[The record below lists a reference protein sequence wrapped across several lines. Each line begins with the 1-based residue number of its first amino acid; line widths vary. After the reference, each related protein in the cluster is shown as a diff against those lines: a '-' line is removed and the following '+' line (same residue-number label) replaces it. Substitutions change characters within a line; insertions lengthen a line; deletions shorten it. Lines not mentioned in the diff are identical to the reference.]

1 MTAPIAG
8 KAGSEEIAIGP
19 FVNTLDGRLDEW
31 MAESLLTEQWH
42 TPMWIRASMSIFNLP
57 RTLHSVPRVMTI
69 MRVLSKYGFGWAV
82 ERLQLQNYV
91 PSMDWFRRSK
101 QVAVHEPD
109 VDPMESIGIRIAKAA
124 EELGPTF
131 VKLAQMASTRPDI
144 LPAEIIA
151 ELSRLQDDVQ
161 PFPAE
166 QAKRVF
172 RDNIGTDVGE
182 AFRQFTDEPFASGSI
197 GQVHRAITKDDR
209 DVVVKIKRPG
219 VDQTIATDMY
229 ILRFLAERAEMHL
242 PEIRPYRPKMLV
254 DEFAESIRREL
265 DFINEA
271 STTARFHEAFAGDA
285 AIKTP
290 AVHWE
295 LTGPSVL
302 TLEFMQ
308 GITLREAL
316 DEKKGVCDFKQLAN
330 SLAECFLKQYFEMA
344 FFHSDPHPG
353 NLLIQPP
360 NQIVVFDFGMT
371 AQLSDDQAG
380 NLVIAI
386 FAAVNHEIDA
396 VIDVFSD
403 LGAVGRETD
412 RNLLRRDLGLLL
424 DKYYGLPIKRMDLG
438 ELFPELLET
447 VRRNDVAL
455 PREFVALL
463 KSLATVSGVVLQLDP
478 DFDLLG
484 LIKPKLK
491 RMLAERVSPRRMA
504 RMLGMS
510 TWHILS
516 VLRDAPRALRDMVR
530 HLGRGHVQVNIKH
543 ENIDHLAN
551 ELDRSSNRLALAVL
565 TAATIVG
572 SSMLLAM
579 STDVT
584 VLHVPIRYI
593 GLAGYALS
601 LIMGIGLVIAILR
614 SGRLS

>member
-1 MTAPIAG
+1 
-8 KAGSEEIAIGP
+8 
-19 FVNTLDGRLDEW
+19 
-31 MAESLLTEQWH
+31 
-42 TPMWIRASMSIFNLP
+42 MSIVTLP

-69 MRVLSKYGFGWAV
+69 LRVLSKYGFGWAV

-91 PSMDWFRRSK
+91 PSLDWFRRAK
-101 QVAVHEPD
+101 PVTVHEPD
-109 VDPMESIGIRIAKAA
+109 VDPMESIGIRMAKAA

-151 ELSRLQDDVQ
+151 ELSRLQDDVK

-166 QAKRVF
+166 QARRVL
-172 RDNIGTDVGE
+172 RDSLDKDVSE
-182 AFRQFTDEPFASGSI
+182 AFREFTEEPFASGSI
-197 GQVHRAITKDDR
+197 GQVHRAVTKDGS

-219 VDQTIATDMY
+219 VDQTISTDMY
-229 ILRFLAERAEMHL
+229 ILQFLADRAEAHL
-242 PEIRPYRPKMLV
+242 PELRPYRPKMLV

-271 STTARFHEAFAGDA
+271 ATTSRFHEAFAEVP
-285 AIKTP
+285 AIHSP
-290 AVHWE
+290 EVHWD
-295 LTGPSVL
+295 LTGPNVL
-302 TLEFMQ
+302 TLEYMQ
-308 GITLREAL
+308 GITLHEAIQ
-316 DEKKGVCDFKQLAN
+316 ERKAVCDNKQLARN
-330 SLAECFLKQYFEMA
+330 LAECFLKQYFELG
-344 FFHSDPHPG
+344 FFHADPHPG

-360 NQIVVFDFGMT
+360 ADLVVFDYGMT
-371 AQLSDDQAG
+371 AQLSDEQAG
-380 NLVIAI
+380 HLVFAI
-386 FAAVNHEIDA
+386 FAAVNHEVDA
-396 VIDVFSD
+396 VIDVFAD
-403 LGAVGRETD
+403 LGALGRGTD
-412 RNLLRRDLGLLL
+412 RNMLRRDLSLLL

-438 ELFPELLET
+438 QLFPELLDT

-478 DFDLLG
+478 DFDLLA
-484 LIKPKLK
+484 LIKPRLT
-491 RMLAERVSPRRMA
+491 RMLAERASPRRIA

-510 TWHILS
+510 TWHLLS
-516 VLRDAPRALRDMVR
+516 VLRDAPRAIRDAVR

-551 ELDRSSNRLALAVL
+551 ELDRSSNRLALAIL

-572 SSMLLAM
+572 SSMLLAIQ
-579 STDVT
+579 TDVS
-584 VLHVPIRYI
+584 VLHIPIRYI

-601 LIMGIGLVIAILR
+601 CIMGVGVVIAILR

>member
-1 MTAPIAG
+1 
-8 KAGSEEIAIGP
+8 
-19 FVNTLDGRLDEW
+19 
-31 MAESLLTEQWH
+31 
-42 TPMWIRASMSIFNLP
+42 MSILNLP

-69 MRVLSKYGFGWAV
+69 LRVLSKYGFGWAV

-91 PSMDWFRRSK
+91 PSLDWFRRTK
-101 QVAVHEPD
+101 QVEVHEPD
-109 VDPMESIGIRIAKAA
+109 IDPMESIGIRIAKAA

-144 LPAEIIA
+144 LPAEIIT

-166 QAKRVF
+166 QAKRVL
-172 RDNIGTDVGE
+172 RDSLGADPSE
-182 AFRQFTDEPFASGSI
+182 LFQRFTDEPFASGSI
-197 GQVHRAITKDDR
+197 GQVHRAVTKGGR

-229 ILRFLAERAEMHL
+229 ILKFLADRAEAHM
-242 PEIRPYRPKMLV
+242 PELRPYRPKMLV

-285 AIKTP
+285 AIHTP
-290 AVHWE
+290 EVHWE

-316 DEKKGVCDFKQLAN
+316 DERRAECDHKQLAR
-330 SLAECFLKQYFEMA
+330 SLAECFLKQYFELG

-360 NQIVVFDFGMT
+360 AGLVVFDYGMT
-371 AQLSDDQAG
+371 AQLSDEQAG
-380 NLVIAI
+380 HLVFAI
-386 FAAVNHEIDA
+386 VGAVNHEVDA
-396 VIDVFSD
+396 VIDVFAD
-403 LGAVGRETD
+403 LGALGAATD
-412 RNLLRRDLGLLL
+412 RNLLRRDLSLLL

-478 DFDLLG
+478 EFDLLS
-484 LIKPKLK
+484 LIKPRLK
-491 RMLAERVSPRRMA
+491 RMLAERASPRRVA

-516 VLRDAPRALRDMVR
+516 VLRDAPRAIRDMVR

-543 ENIDHLAN
+543 ENIDHLAS
-551 ELDRSSNRLALAVL
+551 ELDRSSNRLAVAIL

-579 STDVT
+579 TTDVT
-584 VLHVPIRYI
+584 VLHVPIRYV

-601 LIMGIGLVIAILR
+601 LIMGAGLVIAILR

>member
-1 MTAPIAG
+1 
-8 KAGSEEIAIGP
+8 
-19 FVNTLDGRLDEW
+19 
-31 MAESLLTEQWH
+31 
-42 TPMWIRASMSIFNLP
+42 MSILNLP

-69 MRVLSKYGFGWAV
+69 LRVLSKYGFGWAV

-91 PSMDWFRRSK
+91 PSLDWFRRTK
-101 QVAVHEPD
+101 QVEVHEPD
-109 VDPMESIGIRIAKAA
+109 IDPMESIGIRIAKAA

-144 LPAEIIA
+144 LPAEIIS

-166 QAKRVF
+166 QARRVL
-172 RDNIGTDVGE
+172 RDSLGADPSEVFQRF
-182 AFRQFTDEPFASGSI
+182 ADEPFASGSI
-197 GQVHRAITKDDR
+197 GQVHRAVTKGGR

-229 ILRFLAERAEMHL
+229 ILKFLADRAEAHM
-242 PEIRPYRPKMLV
+242 PELRPYRPKMLV

-271 STTARFHEAFAGDA
+271 STTARFHEAFAGDL
-285 AIKTP
+285 AIHTP
-290 AVHWE
+290 EVHWE

-316 DEKKGVCDFKQLAN
+316 EERKAECDCRQLAK
-330 SLAECFLKQYFEMA
+330 SLAECFLKQYFELGY
-344 FFHSDPHPG
+344 FHSDPHPG

-360 NQIVVFDFGMT
+360 AGLVVFDYGMT
-371 AQLSDDQAG
+371 AQLSDEQAG
-380 NLVIAI
+380 HLVFAI
-386 FAAVNHEIDA
+386 VGAVNHEIDA
-396 VIDVFSD
+396 VIDVFAD
-403 LGAVGRETD
+403 LGALGPATD
-412 RNLLRRDLGLLL
+412 RNLLRRDLSLLL

-478 DFDLLG
+478 DFDLLS
-484 LIKPKLK
+484 LIKPRLK
-491 RMLAERVSPRRMA
+491 RMLAERASPRRIA

-543 ENIDHLAN
+543 ENIDHLAS
-551 ELDRSSNRLALAVL
+551 ELDRSSNRLAVAIL

-579 STDVT
+579 QTDVT
-584 VLHVPIRYI
+584 VLHMPIRYI

-601 LIMGIGLVIAILR
+601 LIMGIGLVIAIIR